1 MPDSKKEESHPDTV
15 MEVIGNFPNSL
26 CSEEIKFGGT
36 PLHWATDKPFI
47 EALIKVGCC
56 MEERN
61 SVGDTAL
68 HVMVRHT
75 RLECQLSLLC
85 HGAEVNSPD
94 VAGNTPLHLAVSGGH
109 IPSIQAMIVFG
120 ADFDIKNVAGETPWT
135 TALKAHENGEAG
147 ILRNILFTLHGVGA
161 QDPAG
166 QMSGSSEDDSGHGP
180 GHVKK
185 LPQDV
190 GSTHLDSPPTDTSP
204 IILRQRYRHLMDE
217 LLDSAAGVAEVT
229 PGSLS
234 VLSLDGGGIRGL
246 VLAKMLHCITQEAD
260 QAVTDLFSWIAGTS
274 TGGIIA
280 LLLASGKSPMECLKR
295 YFEIK
300 DTVFEGGPR
309 PVRSRP
315 YDENPLEDCLKEDFP
330 ETMMMK
336 DLPEKPYIAITGVLA
351 DR

>member
-1 MPDSKKEESHPDTV
+1 
-15 MEVIGNFPNSL
+15 
-26 CSEEIKFGGT
+26 
-36 PLHWATDKPFI
+36 
-47 EALIKVGCC
+47 
-56 MEERN
+56 
-61 SVGDTAL
+61 
-68 HVMVRHT
+68 
-75 RLECQLSLLC
+75 
-85 HGAEVNSPD
+85 
-94 VAGNTPLHLAVSGGH
+94 
-109 IPSIQAMIVFG
+109 
-120 ADFDIKNVAGETPWT
+120 
-135 TALKAHENGEAG
+135 
-147 ILRNILFTLHGVGA
+147 
-161 QDPAG
+161 
-166 QMSGSSEDDSGHGP
+166 
-180 GHVKK
+180 
-185 LPQDV
+185 
-190 GSTHLDSPPTDTSP
+190 
-204 IILRQRYRHLMDE
+204 MDE

-280 LLLASGKSPMECLKR
+280 LLLASNKSPMECLKR